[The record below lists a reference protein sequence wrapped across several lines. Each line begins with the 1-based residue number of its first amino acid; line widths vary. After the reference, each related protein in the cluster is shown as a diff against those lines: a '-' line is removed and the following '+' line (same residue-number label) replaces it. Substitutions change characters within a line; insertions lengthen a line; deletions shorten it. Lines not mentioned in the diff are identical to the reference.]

1 MQRKIISGIPYY
13 VDTSNKL
20 YTWDTEAQP
29 QPIGTY
35 NPTADAVTFESNH
48 FERLTSRL
56 EDWRSKQ
63 QPRDRKAIANSR
75 RNTRGKAAK
84 STEDLEDD
92 E

>member
-1 MQRKIISGIPYY
+1 MERKITNGVPYFT
-13 VDTSNKL
+13 DNQNKL

-35 NPTADAVTFESNH
+35 NPTADTVTFESNH
-48 FERLTSRL
+48 LEKLTERL

-63 QPRDRKAIANSR
+63 QPRDRKAITNGR
-75 RNTRGKAAK
+75 RTPRGKANK
-84 STEDLEDD
+84 SAQNPEDD